1 MTQLSTLC
9 TWFIIIILELS
20 CQFLVLFSFFL
31 DLVQNVG
38 ASYNYCGIQARDFFF
53 FFSERIAKKPICLHS
68 SIVVLFLKHVLYSM
82 QWFFSIRIKFKIY
95 SSIRFVRFVSTPE
108 VLERVNTIETEMLQ
122 IDEAIAIQ
130 SSENPGLNTVS
141 VCLDQILI
149 FFISKKESSP
159 FLLFV
164 AGRRSSVKIQR
175 KH

>member
-1 MTQLSTLC
+1 MYLVHYYH
-9 TWFIIIILELS
+9 TWIELS
-20 CQFLVLFSFFL
+20 VFS
-31 DLVQNVG
+31 
-38 ASYNYCGIQARDFFF
+38 SFF
-53 FFSERIAKKPICLHS
+53 FFSRLSSKCWGFIQLLRYSSTRFLFFFFLPERIAKKPICLHS

-108 VLERVNTIETEMLQ
+108 VLERVNTIESEMLQ

-141 VCLDQILI
+141 VWLDQILI

-175 KH
+175 KHWR